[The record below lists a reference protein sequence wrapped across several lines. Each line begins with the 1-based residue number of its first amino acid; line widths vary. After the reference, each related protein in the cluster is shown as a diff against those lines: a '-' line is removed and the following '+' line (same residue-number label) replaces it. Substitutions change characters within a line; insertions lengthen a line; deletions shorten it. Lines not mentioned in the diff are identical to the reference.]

1 MPGQNL
7 FIELMSLSIINI
19 LHKLF
24 TKRKGQDTGYLMMN
38 MKNKNKDNN
47 IHKSEALKSNGRTNV
62 C

>member
-24 TKRKGQDTGYLMMN
+24 TKKNGRDTGYLMMN
-38 MKNKNKDNN
+38 MKKKQ
-47 IHKSEALKSNGRTNV
+47 R
-62 C
+62 